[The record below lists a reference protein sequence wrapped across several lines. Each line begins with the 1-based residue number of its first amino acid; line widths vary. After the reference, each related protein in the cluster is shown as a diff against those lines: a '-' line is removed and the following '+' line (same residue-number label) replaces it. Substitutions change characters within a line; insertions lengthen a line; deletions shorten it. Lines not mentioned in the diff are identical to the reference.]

1 MNISFGFEINGG
13 KNKRAAPSVGFM
25 LDDESFDTMCGSN
38 YTRVTECPEVIMGVD
53 RIADLISSMTIYLM
67 RNTDQGDVRVRNA
80 LSRKIDI
87 SPNRDMTRKTWMY
100 NIVSTMLLKGKG
112 NCVVFPEMRDGLI
125 DNLRPFKPSAVSFVN
140 TEDSYK
146 ILYQGKEY
154 DPDEVLHFV
163 INPDPERPY
172 IGRGYQTTL
181 KNIVDNLK
189 QAEITKKGFLQSK
202 YKPSL
207 IVKVD
212 STTAELAS
220 EEGRNKVFKKY
231 LKATEAGQPWII
243 PADLIDVEQIKPLS
257 LNDLAI
263 NQTVEVD
270 KRAVAAVLGVPP
282 FFVGVGE
289 FDKDEYNSFINSKL
303 MTISSGIPQEMTRKL
318 LHSQDMYFKFSPR
331 SLYAYDIRELAEVG
345 EGLFV
350 RSLML
355 GNEVR
360 DWLDLPPLDGLNER
374 IILENYIPAGMIGD
388 QKKLKQGGEKGNG
401 DEE

>member
-13 KNKRAAPSVGFM
+13 KNKRAAPSVGFVV
-25 LDDESFDTMCGSN
+25 DDGSFDSMCNSG
-38 YTRVTECPEVIMGVD
+38 YTRVSECPEVIMATD

-67 RNTDQGDVRVRNA
+67 QNKDTGDVRIRNGM
-80 LSRKIDI
+80 SRLIDI
-87 SPNRDMTRKTWMY
+87 SPNKDMTRKTWMY
-100 NIVSTMLLKGKG
+100 NIVNTMLLKGRG
-112 NCVVFPEMRDGLI
+112 NCVVFPEMKNGLI
-125 DNLRPFKPSAVSFVN
+125 SNLRPFKPSGVSFVD
-140 TEDSYK
+140 TDESYK

-154 DPDEVLHFV
+154 SPDEVLHFV
-163 INPDPERPY
+163 INPDPERPH

-189 QAEITKKGFLQSK
+189 QAEITKKGFMKSK

-207 IVKVD
+207 IIKVD

-220 EEGRNKVFKKY
+220 EEGRDTVYEKY
-231 LKATEAGQPWII
+231 LKATEAGQPWIV
-243 PADLIDVEQIKPLS
+243 PADLIDVEQVKPLS

-270 KRAVAAVLGVPP
+270 KRTVAGVIGVPP

-318 LHSQDMYFKFSPR
+318 LYNKDMYFKFSPR

-360 DWLDLPPLDGLNER
+360 NWLDLPPLEGLNER

-388 QKKLKQGGEKGNG
+388 QKKLGGGEKNNA
-401 DEE
+401 DKE